1 MRLLIIGILVSQTI
15 VFAQSKKEQIEL
27 LNNELNDIQK
37 QLDASRINYSTYK
50 STFEAT
56 IKKTS
61 KEVSIQ
67 QDKIVELEK
76 QISTSKEEKARIQ
89 ETYLKIEQYAR
100 LFKDTNFVHLYNS
113 VGVFYPN
120 YFGGLISANGSNFE
134 GTIEDDYTSTGKWTI
149 QIEYREGGLWES
161 HGAVLNEDLQVFL
174 ESIALELDVNFNL
187 HFWYYDDLHWTK
199 IKTVDFSYFE
209 KAFQDYKQKNSEESK
224 EMVIVEELDLPKI
237 NEFFLNLNN
246 QIWDSEEESFDFTM
260 NLEFGE
266 NSFSINI
273 PDLMYSII
281 FR

>member
-15 VFAQSKKEQIEL
+15 VFAQNKKEQIEL
-27 LNNELNDIQK
+27 LTNELNDLQK

-50 STFEAT
+50 ATFET
-56 IKKTS
+56 TLKKTS
-61 KEVSIQ
+61 TEVSIRE
-67 QDKIVELEK
+67 DKIVELEK
-76 QISTSKEEKARIQ
+76 QIFTSKEEKARIQ

-120 YFGGLISANGSNFE
+120 YFGGILSMNGSNFE
-134 GTIEDDYTSTGKWTI
+134 GTIEDDYTSTGNWTI

-161 HGAVLNEDLQVFL
+161 RGEILDEDLQVFL
-174 ESIALELDVNFNL
+174 ESIALELDVDFNL
-187 HFWYYDDLHWTK
+187 HFWYYDDLQWTK

-209 KAFQDYKQKNSEESK
+209 KAFQAYKLKNSEESK
-224 EMVIVEELDLPKI
+224 EMVIVEELDLPII
-237 NEFFLNLNN
+237 NEFFLNVNN
-246 QIWDSEEESFDFTM
+246 QLWGSEEESFDFTM

-266 NSFSINI
+266 NSFSINV
-273 PDLMYSII
+273 PELMYSII